1 MRRQRFA
8 AVLAGLIL
16 SGGFSGLGAY
26 PIDGYNYTGIARL
39 DFYDLAQQG
48 VVSGRQLSEG
58 AKLSLEQIRI
68 RGADIDID
76 TATADAAMNKAVK
89 GFLGNQA
96 SAYGVALVDLSDPEN
111 PTYAGF
117 NDDYQANV
125 GSVGKILVTLA
136 LYQGLANRFPDD
148 IDARVEFLKSKQIT
162 ADRFIEH
169 DSHKV
174 PIWNVADR
182 KLQHRPIRLGDTASL
197 WEYMDWTLSAS
208 SNAAAAMVILPS
220 AIALVLWSN

>member
-111 PTYAGF
+111 PTYAC
-117 NDDYQANV
+117 
-125 GSVGKILVTLA
+125 L
-136 LYQGLANRFPDD
+136 LYTSPSPR
-148 IDARVEFLKSKQIT
+148 DA
-162 ADRFIEH
+162 
-169 DSHKV
+169 
-174 PIWNVADR
+174 
-182 KLQHRPIRLGDTASL
+182 
-197 WEYMDWTLSAS
+197 TLSRMPS
-208 SNAAAAMVILPS
+208 SA
-220 AIALVLWSN
+220 